1 VALSYPEDMPA
12 VAILFLED
20 TLLLAL
26 EPSFQEV
33 VPVEVL
39 SLVEVPAV
47 DSFLEEVPVVD
58 SFLEDIQVEAD
69 SFLEE
74 TQVEADSFL
83 VETQVDTQLVEASEA
98 LGSLE

>member
-1 VALSYPEDMPA
+1 MALSYPEDMPA

-47 DSFLEEVPVVD
+47 DSFLE
-58 SFLEDIQVEAD
+58 DIQVEVD

>member
-47 DSFLEEVPVVD
+47 DSFLE
-58 SFLEDIQVEAD
+58 DIQVEVD